1 MAPRTVVLF
10 DLDRTLVDF
19 GVDGPILD
27 RVLLDLTGLPEGG
40 ARFDGVGL
48 TERGIAAEAAR
59 LAGLSLDV
67 AFERYASLYTPLL
80 QDALDR
86 RPREALPGVP
96 GLLAALQAAEDV
108 TYGLAT
114 GGMRVNALLKVA
126 HAGLT
131 LYFDPPR
138 GAFGDTHEA
147 RHDVFRAAALDCGW
161 SAGERLVFVG
171 DTPRDMEAALEAGG
185 VPVGV
190 ATGAFD
196 EAALRAAGA
205 AVTLASLA
213 ETERVLRILLEG

>member
-1 MAPRTVVLF
+1 MAARAVILF

-27 RVLLDLTGLPEGG
+27 RVLFDLTGLSEGG

-80 QDALDR
+80 HAALQT
-86 RPREALPGVP
+86 RPREALPGVRA
-96 GLLAALQAAEDV
+96 LLGALQAAEGV
-108 TYGLAT
+108 MYGLAT
-114 GGMRVNALLKVA
+114 GGMRANALLKVA
-126 HAGLT
+126 HAGLEP
-131 LYFDPPR
+131 YFDPPR
-138 GAFGDTHEA
+138 GAFGDAHEA
-147 RHDVFRAAALDCGW
+147 RGDVFRAAALDCGW
-161 SAGERLVFVG
+161 LPGERLVFVG

-205 AVTLASLA
+205 ATTLPSLVD
-213 ETERVLRILLEG
+213 TERVLRVLIEG

>member
-1 MAPRTVVLF
+1 MSARTVVLF

-19 GVDGPILD
+19 GVDAPILD
-27 RVLLDLTGLPEGG
+27 RVILDLTGLAEGG

-48 TERGIAAEAAR
+48 TERGIAVAAAR
-59 LAGLSLDV
+59 LAGLPVDE

-80 QDALDR
+80 RDALAT

-96 GLLAALQAAEDV
+96 ALLAALEATEGV
-108 TYGLAT
+108 SYGLAT

-126 HAGLT
+126 HAGLGR
-131 LYFDPPR
+131 YFDPPR

-147 RHDVFRAAALDCGW
+147 RVEVFRAAAQDCGW
-161 SAGERLVFVG
+161 ATGERLVFVG

-185 VPVGV
+185 TPVGV

-205 AVTLASLA
+205 TVTLPSLV
-213 ETERVLRILLEG
+213 ETERVLGVLLG